1 VTGEVSTK
9 ARTDMKKQVGSL
21 ALAAAAFI
29 VGAAT
34 VELLPH
40 VYGQES
46 AVKKPMWHYG
56 LSLRVR
62 QAAEADF
69 TKDTKKVG
77 LEVYKD
83 ENNGNLIYVSETGSI
98 AVLPGK

>member
-1 VTGEVSTK
+1 
-9 ARTDMKKQVGSL
+9 MKKQAGTMAV
-21 ALAAAAFI
+21 AVAAFVI
-29 VGAAT
+29 GAVAVGF
-34 VELLPH
+34 LPT
-40 VYGQES
+40 VYGQE
-46 AVKKPMWHYG
+46 ANVKKPMWHYG

-69 TKDTKKVG
+69 TPTTKKIG

-98 AVLPGK
+98 AVVPGK